1 MRESIGPRV
10 VGDGA
15 EADLMDLPNYGMHD
29 SKTCHNSDTK
39 TTKMKGFYSKFNC
52 VCFKCNWKKKH
63 KEPFCIPLRAT
74 LNKGEKSVLSTF

>member
-29 SKTCHNSDTK
+29 SKTCNNIDTK

-52 VCFKCNWKKKH
+52 VCLSAIEKRSKKN
-63 KEPFCIPLRAT
+63 PFAYPSEL
-74 LNKGEKSVLSTF
+74 L